1 MVNIVIGTTP
11 TIRFNFSI
19 VNPTDFTEAIFTI
32 NDFNKAEILRKT
44 LDTATIGD
52 RYIEWTLTQ
61 NETLQL
67 DVGKSF
73 SMMLNWLTNSGVRG
87 VSVKESINV
96 VDNHIREVM

>member
-19 VNPTDFTEAIFTI
+19 VNPTDFTEAVFTI
-32 NDFNKAEILRKT
+32 NNFDKIEILRKT
-44 LDTATIGD
+44 LDTATVGD
-52 RYIEWTLTQ
+52 GYIEWILAQ

-87 VSVKESINV
+87 VSIKESINV